1 MTGVPK
7 DFADALKES
16 GLDEFFSRCANSHRR
31 EYLKWITEA
40 KRPET
45 RRERIKKAVK
55 MLSDKSAK
63 GSARSK
69 KNAWQAR
76 SSESPP

>member
-1 MTGVPK
+1 MTDMPK
-7 DFADALKES
+7 DFSGALKES
-16 GLDEFFSRCANSHRR
+16 GLAEFFSSCPPSHRR

-55 MLSDKSAK
+55 MLAVKCAAKAARLKKSA
-63 GSARSK
+63 
-69 KNAWQAR
+69 
-76 SSESPP
+76 